1 MQDIQQT
8 SQVSKEQKKKIKDKK
23 REFYK
28 CRQVGQQEGAQI
40 MKHAELARGLFE
52 IFFTTIFLKPKF
64 QNENY

>member
-8 SQVSKEQKKKIKDKK
+8 SQVSKEQKKIKDEK

>member
-8 SQVSKEQKKKIKDKK
+8 SQVSKEQKKIKDEK

-40 MKHAELARGLFE
+40 MQHAELARELFE
-52 IFFTTIFLKPKF
+52 TFFNTIFLKPKF